1 MIFFLLA
8 QIVYTPVHSKHISFH
23 IRHLF
28 TEIALPCNTSSPRVR
43 YSILTVL
50 YYLHDPVHLPE
61 VKTHMVST
69 DLPVYNEEG
78 EVQLQPLVVWDKR
91 MKKKGNRAITEVLIQ
106 WRHTNLK
113 DAVWKELYVVQ
124 QQFPNFDW
132 NSNRP

>member
-1 MIFFLLA
+1 
-8 QIVYTPVHSKHISFH
+8 
-23 IRHLF
+23 
-28 TEIALPCNTSSPRVR
+28 
-43 YSILTVL
+43 
-50 YYLHDPVHLPE
+50 VHLPE

-91 MKKKGNRAITEVLIQ
+91 MKKKGNRAIMEVLIQ

>member
-1 MIFFLLA
+1 
-8 QIVYTPVHSKHISFH
+8 
-23 IRHLF
+23 
-28 TEIALPCNTSSPRVR
+28 
-43 YSILTVL
+43 
-50 YYLHDPVHLPE
+50 
-61 VKTHMVST
+61 MVST

-113 DAVWKELYVVQ
+113 DVVWKELYVVQ

>member
-1 MIFFLLA
+1 
-8 QIVYTPVHSKHISFH
+8 
-23 IRHLF
+23 
-28 TEIALPCNTSSPRVR
+28 
-43 YSILTVL
+43 
-50 YYLHDPVHLPE
+50 
-61 VKTHMVST
+61 MVST

-91 MKKKGNRAITEVLIQ
+91 MKKKGNRAIMEVLIQ